1 MINFLIGAESLDF
14 VISGATKIETSLRT
28 LPQVF
33 LGEFFSCKFF
43 SFFSPLS
50 KTRLRHRYFLVN
62 FEKLFSLQLYQK
74 RDSGTGLSL

>member
-33 LGEFFSCKFF
+33 LGKFF
-43 SFFSPLS
+43 SFFSPP
-50 KTRLRHRYFLVN
+50 
-62 FEKLFSLQLYQK
+62 LYQK
-74 RDSGTGLSL
+74 QDSDTDFSCKF

>member
-43 SFFSPLS
+43 SFFSPP
-50 KTRLRHRYFLVN
+50 F
-62 FEKLFSLQLYQK
+62 YQK
-74 RDSGTGLSL
+74 QGSDTDIFL

>member
-33 LGEFFSCKFF
+33 LGKFF
-43 SFFSPLS
+43 SFFSPP
-50 KTRLRHRYFLVN
+50 
-62 FEKLFSLQLYQK
+62 LYQK
-74 RDSGTGLSL
+74 QDSDTDIFL